1 MKNRWSDKK
10 ATAFIE
16 KYAPKWD
23 KDLALR
29 IYSSRLIGSE
39 EELVLH
45 GGGNT
50 SVKGI
55 YVDVLNR
62 QVPAIYVKASGHD
75 LENIEP
81 EGYTA
86 LDLDYLKELEELTEL
101 SVDSMINELLTR
113 RFDARTSMPSIES
126 LMHAFLPA
134 RFIDHTHAD
143 AILALTN
150 RKGGNETVKE
160 VLGDAVR
167 IINYVKP
174 GFDLARAVIQ
184 TYRAFPES
192 IGIVLL
198 KHGLITWGETAKESY
213 DATVELVS
221 RAEKYLNWNKPI
233 HIPPDTNTSLE
244 IAKTRYLKTAPVL
257 RGLSAIRS
265 ENPDHPY
272 LRFILKPLITSEIL
286 QFLDSEN
293 SKKILLTPPLTS
305 DHIIRI
311 KPLPLW
317 IGEPQFD
324 DPEILRNQLKNA
336 ISTYNKEYDAYFNR
350 FSNKLGA
357 GIHRIDPMPRI
368 IIIPGV
374 GIICTG
380 KDETAASIARDI
392 ARHTIKVKSIITQ
405 SSAYEGI
412 SEAELFDMEYFVM
425 QQAKLKSG
433 SDKKLQGKVALITGS
448 AGAIGAGISEA
459 LLEEGCHVAISDLA
473 GEKLD
478 TLTGDLKE
486 KYGNRIIGIPVD
498 VTDKD
503 SVSKGFQKVIEE
515 WGGLD
520 IIIVNAGIAYVS
532 TLENMDF
539 DKFHQLEKVNIEG
552 TLLVLSEAGRH
563 FKTQN
568 SGGDIILISTK
579 NVFSPSASFGAY
591 SATKAASHQLARIA
605 SLEFAGMDVRVNM
618 VSPDGVFS
626 HGKYKSGLWAE
637 VGPDRMRA
645 RNLDEKGLEEY
656 YQNRNMLKS
665 RITASHVA
673 SAVMYFATR
682 QSPTTGATIPVDG
695 GLPDAT
701 PR

>member
-1 MKNRWSDKK
+1 MKNRWSNKK
-10 ATAFIE
+10 AAEFID
-16 KYAPKWD
+16 KYAPKWG

-55 YVDVLNR
+55 YADILNR
-62 QVPAIYVKASGHD
+62 EVPAIYVKASGHN

-86 LDLDYLKELEELTEL
+86 LDLEYLKELEELTEL
-101 SVDSMINELLTR
+101 SVDSMINELLTH
-113 RFDARTSMPSIES
+113 RFDARASTPSIES

-134 RFIDHTHAD
+134 KFIDHTHAD

-160 VLGDAVR
+160 ALGDKVQ

-174 GFDLARAVIQ
+174 GFDLARAVVQ
-184 TYRAFPES
+184 TFRVSPDS
-192 IGIVLL
+192 MGIVLS
-198 KHGLITWGETAKESY
+198 KHGLITWGDTAKNSY
-213 DATVELVS
+213 DTTVELVTK
-221 RAEKYLNWNKPI
+221 AEKYLNWNKTI
-233 HIPPDTNTSLE
+233 HISPDTNTSLE
-244 IAKTRYLKTAPVL
+244 IAKTRYLKIAPVL
-257 RGLSAIRS
+257 RGLSAIRT

-272 LRFILKPLITSEIL
+272 LRFIFNPLITSEIL
-286 QFLDSEN
+286 QFLDSKN
-293 SKKILLTPPLTS
+293 SKDILLTPPLTS
-305 DHIIRI
+305 DHIIRT
-311 KPLPLW
+311 KSLPLW

-336 ISTYNKEYDAYFNR
+336 VSTYNKEYNTYFDR

-357 GIHRIDPMPRI
+357 GIHRMDSMPRI
-368 IIIPGV
+368 IIIPGI

-380 KDETAASIARDI
+380 TDEAASRIARDI
-392 ARHTIKVKSIITQ
+392 IQHTVKVKSIIAQ
-405 SSAYEGI
+405 SSSYEGL
-412 SEAELFDMEYFVM
+412 SEAELFEMEYFIM

-433 SDKKLQGKVALITGS
+433 SGKKLQGEVALITGS

-478 TLTGDLKE
+478 TLTSDLKE
-486 KYGNRIIGIPVD
+486 KYGKRIIGISID
-498 VTDKD
+498 VTDKN
-503 SVSKGFQKVIEE
+503 SISKGFQKVIEE
-515 WGGLD
+515 WGGFD

-532 TLENMDF
+532 TLENMDL
-539 DKFHQLEKVNIEG
+539 DKFRQLEKVNIEG
-552 TLLVLSEAGRH
+552 TLLVLSEASQH
-563 FKTQN
+563 FKNQN
-568 SGGDIILISTK
+568 TGGDIILISTK

-665 RITASHVA
+665 KITASHVA